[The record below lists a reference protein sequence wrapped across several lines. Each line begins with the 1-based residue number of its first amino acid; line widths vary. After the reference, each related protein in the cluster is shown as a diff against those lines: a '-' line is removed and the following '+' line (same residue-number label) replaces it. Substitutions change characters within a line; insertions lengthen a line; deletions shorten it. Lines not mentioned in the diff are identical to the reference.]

1 MDEPVII
8 TEPGVYDIP
17 EDVYHADCVK
27 GGSLSYSGAKKL
39 LAEGGPELY
48 AYEREHPPEPSAE
61 MELGTA
67 AHKLVLGV
75 GPELVVVNADSW
87 RTNDAKKAAKEARDR
102 GAVPLLTDQIATV
115 HAMAARLREHKW
127 ASALLSQGGTAEA
140 SGFWTDPEY
149 GTWWRCRWDRMP
161 EPDPR
166 RRPQLADYKTCASAA
181 PGKFSKAIADFR
193 YYLQAHVYTTGYNA
207 LFGDRIAAPADFNL
221 IAQETKAPYRVAV
234 YRLHPDALRK
244 GRDDASR
251 AMEIWHDCTEA
262 GVWPGY
268 DPEPQVI
275 DLPYW
280 SYKETY

>member
-1 MDEPVII
+1 MTGVVI

-17 EDVYHADCVK
+17 EDAYFADPVK

-39 LAEGGPELY
+39 LAEGGPELF
-48 AYEREHPPEPSAE
+48 AYEREHPPAPSAE

-75 GPELVVVNADSW
+75 GQEIAEVRYDSW
-87 RTNDAKKAAKEARDR
+87 RTGNAKKEGEEARKA
-102 GAVPLLTDQIATV
+102 GKLPLLTKDLLTV
-115 HAMAARLREHKW
+115 LAMAEKLREHKW
-127 ASALLSQGGTAEA
+127 ASALLNQGGIAEA
-140 SGFWTDPEY
+140 SGFWPDPEY

-181 PGKFSKAIADFR
+181 PSKFAKAIADYR
-193 YYLQAHVYTTGYNA
+193 YYLQAHVYTEGYNT

-221 IAQETKAPYRVAV
+221 IAQETRAPYRVAV

-244 GRDDASR
+244 GREDARR
-251 AMEIWHDCTEA
+251 AMEIYTDCTKA
-262 GVWPGY
+262 GVWPGF
-268 DPEPQVI
+268 DPEPQVL

-280 SYKETY
+280 SYREDWS

>member
-1 MDEPVII
+1 MAEFVV

-17 EDVYHADCVK
+17 EDVYHGDCAD

-39 LAEGGPELY
+39 LAEGGPELF
-48 AYEREHPPEPSAE
+48 AYEREHPPAPSSE

-75 GPELVVVNADSW
+75 GAELHEVKFDNYNTNA
-87 RTNDAKKAAKEARDR
+87 AKKDRDEARAR
-102 GAVPLLTDQIATV
+102 GAVPLLTAQMETV
-115 HAMAARLREHKW
+115 KAMAARLREHEW
-127 ASALLSQGGTAEA
+127 ASALLSQGGMAEA
-140 SGFWTDPEY
+140 SGFWRDPEY

-161 EPDPR
+161 DPSPVR
-166 RRPQLADYKTCASAA
+166 VPQLCDYKTCASAA
-181 PGKFSKAIADFR
+181 PSKFARAIADFR
-193 YYLQAHVYTTGYNA
+193 YYLQAHVYTEGYNT

-221 IAQETKAPYRVAV
+221 IAQETKPPYRVAV
-234 YRLHPDALRK
+234 YRLHPGALRK
-244 GRDDASR
+244 GRDDARR
-251 AMEIWHDCTEA
+251 AMEIYTDCTKA
-262 GVWPGY
+262 GTWPGY